1 MCGIVGII
9 SDEEVSSSVYES
21 LTVIQH
27 RGQDAAGIAT
37 LEDGKLHV
45 RKQIGLVRDVFR
57 AQHIAGLKG
66 KIGIGHVRYPT
77 AGGVS
82 REFSQPLYVNSPYG
96 ISICHNGNLV
106 NAKELSLELF
116 RNDLRHLNTDSDSEV
131 ILNIFA
137 HELQKINS
145 FTPKAEEIFLAVQ
158 NMHKRLK
165 GAYSIVLMISGV
177 GLLAIRDPNGIRPLI
192 MGKKENDLLGKTDY
206 MFASESP
213 ALDALD
219 FEITGDLK
227 PGEAVFVSMEGEM
240 SRKVCHD
247 SPKHCP
253 CIFEYVYLARPD
265 AVIEEIS
272 VMKSRLRMGQKLG
285 KKIKSLYP
293 ESKIDSVIPIPES
306 STSSAIEVA
315 KYLGVNYREGFVK
328 NRYIGRTF
336 IMPKQEVRKKSVR
349 RKLNPI
355 PFEFKDKNIL
365 LIDDSIVRGT
375 TSREIVEMARNA
387 GVRTEVPGCS
397 LCIGNQA
404 RVEPNSTVV
413 STSTR
418 NFPNR
423 LGDGANVYLAS
434 AELAAISA
442 ILGKLPNVDE
452 YLSHMK
458 EINTMSSEIF
468 RYMNFNEIEA
478 YKKAAE
484 NASLPSVTIENS

>member
-213 ALDALD
+213 ALDALG

-253 CIFEYVYLARPD
+253 CIFEYVYLPD

-387 GVRTEVPGCS
+387 GAKKVFFASAAPPIRF
-397 LCIGNQA
+397 Q
-404 RVEPNSTVV
+404 
-413 STSTR
+413 
-418 NFPNR
+418 
-423 LGDGANVYLAS
+423 NVYGIDMA
-434 AELAAISA
+434 ATEELIAHQREDQEIANFIGADWLVYQDLEDLIDCAKEGNKEIKNFETS
-442 ILGKLPNVDE
+442 IFDGNYVCGSVTKE
-452 YLSHMK
+452 YLTNL
-458 EINTMSSEIF
+458 ESE
-468 RYMNFNEIEA
+468 RKDSNKSFN
-478 YKKAAE
+478 
-484 NASLPSVTIENS
+484 